1 MTTDLE
7 ELLDLKGIGP
17 KSAEILTDNGF
28 GNLHAIAAAS
38 ARELA
43 GIKGISETIALSAI
57 ADAQTK
63 MDMGFVSGT
72 EMEKR
77 RLDIGFIRTPSE
89 SVNALMGG
97 GIQTKSITEIH
108 GKYASGKT
116 QFAHTLAV
124 TVQRPIEEGGLD
136 GDVAFIDTENTYR
149 PKRLR
154 QIAENLG
161 MNADN
166 VLARMHVARANT
178 SDHQMMLVE
187 QIKTLLAEGKP
198 IKLIIVDSVMAHFRA
213 EYTGRG
219 TLAERQQRLGRHLH
233 KLQKLADMYNLAIVI
248 TNQVSANPA
257 SLFGGDVAIGGNIM
271 AHAAT
276 YRIKLRHG
284 KAGTRV
290 AKLIDA
296 PELEAGEAV
305 FKLCETG
312 IGD

>member
-1 MTTDLE
+1 MTTDMD
-7 ELLDLKGIGP
+7 ELLKLKGIGP

-28 GNLHAIAAAS
+28 GNLMAIAAAS
-38 ARELA
+38 AKQLA
-43 GIKGISETIALSAI
+43 GINGISETIALSAI

-72 EMEKR
+72 EMERR
-77 RLDIGFIRTPSE
+77 RLDVGFIRTPCE
-89 SVNALMGG
+89 AFNALLGG
-97 GIQTKSITEIH
+97 GVQTKSITEVH

-116 QFAHTLAV
+116 QVSHTLAV
-124 TVQRPIEEGGLD
+124 TVQRPIDEGGLD

-154 QIAENLG
+154 QIAESLG
-161 MNADN
+161 MNSDS
-166 VLARMHVARANT
+166 VLDRMHVSRALS
-178 SDHQMMLVE
+178 SDHQMMLVK
-187 QIKTLLAEGKP
+187 QIENLLIEGKP
-198 IKLIIVDSVMAHFRA
+198 IKLIIVDSLMAHFRA

-219 TLAERQQRLGRHLH
+219 VLADRQQKIGRHLH
-233 KLQKLADMYNLAIVI
+233 ALQKLADMYNVAILI

-257 SLFGGDVAIGGNIM
+257 SLFGGDIAIGGNIV
-271 AHAAT
+271 AHAST
-276 YRIKLRHG
+276 YRIALRHG